1 MRKGLLISLE
11 GGEGSGKSTQLE
23 LLAASL
29 EAMGRKVLKTREPG
43 GTRLGEQVRA
53 LLLRAEGVRIS
64 PMAELL
70 LYLACRA
77 QLVEEVIR
85 PALEEGW
92 IILADRYLD
101 ASVAYQG
108 YGRGLDPG
116 MIEEMNRKVVGD
128 ALPDLTLLLDLE
140 ARAGLDRISPQ
151 GRDRLEGEGL
161 AFHERVR
168 EGYLHLAAQHP
179 SRIKVISARKE
190 ASATAAEIKGYVLPL
205 LPPLA

>member
-1 MRKGLLISLE
+1 MRKGFLISLE
-11 GGEGSGKSTQLE
+11 GVEGSGKSTQLE

-29 EAMGRKVLKTREPG
+29 EEMGKKVLRTREPG
-43 GTRLGEQVRA
+43 GTSLGERIRV
-53 LLLRAEGVRIS
+53 LLLRGEGVRIS

-85 PALEEGW
+85 PALREGW
-92 IILADRYLD
+92 IVLADRYLD

-108 YGRGLDPG
+108 YGRGLEVG
-116 MIEEMNRKVVGD
+116 MIQEMNRAVVGD
-128 ALPDLTLLLDLE
+128 AYPDLTFLLDLE
-140 ARAGLDRISPQ
+140 AKAGLDRISPQ

-168 EGYLHLAAQHP
+168 EGYLRLAAQDP
-179 SRIKVISARKE
+179 SRIKVISAEKE
-190 ASATAAEIKGYVLPL
+190 VSAVAAEMKEYVVSLLPL
-205 LPPLA
+205 PV

>member
-11 GGEGSGKSTQLE
+11 GGEGSGKSTQLR

-29 EAMGRKVLKTREPG
+29 EAMGRKVLRTREPG
-43 GTRLGEQVRA
+43 GTSLGERIRV
-53 LLLRAEGVRIS
+53 LLLRAEGVKIT

-85 PALEEGW
+85 PALKEGW

-116 MIEEMNRKVVGD
+116 MIEEMNGRVVGD
-128 ALPDLTLLLDLE
+128 ALPDLTFLLDLE

-168 EGYLHLAAQHP
+168 EGYLRLAARHP
-179 SRIKVISARKE
+179 SRIKVIAAGRE
-190 ASATAAEIKGYVLPL
+190 TSATAAEIKGYVLPL
-205 LPPLA
+205 LPPLT